1 MNPQPERKT
10 AMIPKPEI
18 QYVGQFYV
26 HGSEA
31 KKLEPKK
38 ERRVPK
44 TMLPL
49 ERLRKREKIY
59 LDPVALVSI
68 AVAVVMVVTMAL
80 GALRLREDWTEYY
93 ATSNYLSYLNRE
105 NARLERVYRNSFDL
119 EEIRSKALALGLMPR
134 EEAETRSVPLVLPV
148 QEPEESW
155 LDQLRVFWD
164 GLWA

>member
-1 MNPQPERKT
+1 MV
-10 AMIPKPEI
+10 PKPEI

-38 ERRVPK
+38 ERRIPK

-59 LDPVALVSI
+59 LDPVALTAI
-68 AVAVVMVVTMAL
+68 AVAVVMAITMTV
-80 GALRLREDWTEYY
+80 GALQLKADWEEYHTVSRY
-93 ATSNYLSYLNRE
+93 VSYLNRE
-105 NARLERVYRNSFDL
+105 NARLERQYLTSFDM
-119 EEIRSKALALGLMPR
+119 EEIRSKAIALGLKPQ
-134 EEAETRSVPLVLPV
+134 EEVTSRNVKLVLP
-148 QEPEESW
+148 EPKAEENKISG
-155 LDQLRVFWD
+155 LRAFWE